1 MGWSIEHLLM
11 LITKQCWILRMT
23 LWEWSIITIEIL
35 PGLDFTNGVIAKGF
49 RFAIGNTSA
58 CLRSMT
64 FNILEEIGR
73 LRCIYMI
80 VNCIMLYLSQSH
92 QWQLTFGRTFA
103 RRAVGRRGGRRMS
116 FTHLLLASGCRH
128 LLGVLTHL
136 LGRKL
141 QWFGLRSLLLREQ
154 NQPQGNFPR
163 SGWKWPEGLLSQ
175 KRLHSRPEA
184 PHSQPRPRPCIGSV
198 LRCWPRW

>member
-1 MGWSIEHLLM
+1 M
-11 LITKQCWILRMT
+11 
-23 LWEWSIITIEIL
+23 ITIEIL

-49 RFAIGNTSA
+49 RFAIRNTSA
-58 CLRSMT
+58 RLRSMT

-136 LGRKL
+136 LGKL
-141 QWFGLRSLLLREQ
+141 Q
-154 NQPQGNFPR
+154 
-163 SGWKWPEGLLSQ
+163 
-175 KRLHSRPEA
+175 
-184 PHSQPRPRPCIGSV
+184 
-198 LRCWPRW
+198 

>member
-1 MGWSIEHLLM
+1 M
-11 LITKQCWILRMT
+11 
-23 LWEWSIITIEIL
+23 ITIEPL

-49 RFAIGNTSA
+49 RFAIRNTSA
-58 CLRSMT
+58 RLRSMT

-73 LRCIYMI
+73 LRCIYKI
-80 VNCIMLYLSQSH
+80 VNCIMLWPIPIPPVAAHLWEDFCQESSG
-92 QWQLTFGRTFA
+92 TT
-103 RRAVGRRGGRRMS
+103 RRAKDVIHPPAAGIGLQAPPRGPHTFVGEITVIWPQSLM
-116 FTHLLLASGCRH
+116 
-128 LLGVLTHL
+128 LT
-136 LGRKL
+136 
-141 QWFGLRSLLLREQ
+141 EQ

-163 SGWKWPEGLLSQ
+163 SGWKWPEGLWSR